1 MDWYNHGSASA
12 AGELAAPRAPV
23 MSMVQQLCELVAPGS
38 ISLGMGLSNTIPD
51 DPVPPPVSQ
60 APAPAPVAPAAPVAA
75 EQPKRAAGA
84 GAQASS
90 SSASS
95 SSSSSAAFE
104 VGKITTRR
112 EVVERQVVQL
122 RRVEHVKGD
131 VVRAQTSFTAVT
143 GTTVVLEQR
152 EGGKREFKGV

>member
-1 MDWYNHGSASA
+1 
-12 AGELAAPRAPV
+12 

-38 ISLGMGLSNTIPD
+38 ISLGMGLSNTLPD
-51 DPVPPPVSQ
+51 DPAPPPVSQ

-90 SSASS
+90 SSASSS